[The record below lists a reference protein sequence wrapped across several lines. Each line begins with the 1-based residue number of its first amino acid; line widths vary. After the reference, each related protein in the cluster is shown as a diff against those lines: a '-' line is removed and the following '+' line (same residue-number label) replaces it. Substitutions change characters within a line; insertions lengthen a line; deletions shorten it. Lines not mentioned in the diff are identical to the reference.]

1 MAADTKD
8 LLIRELKDSISEQR
22 QMNKTL
28 RAALENSNNQV
39 AELTIQIQLLNEQL
53 EYMKR
58 KLFGRSSEKHAAE
71 TDGQLTLFDEPEK
84 EEPAILPAAEIPVK
98 SHVRKPCK
106 W

>member
-1 MAADTKD
+1 MAADAKD
-8 LLIRELKDSISEQR
+8 LLIRELKDSVSEQR

-71 TDGQLTLFDEPEK
+71 TM
-84 EEPAILPAAEIPVK
+84 
-98 SHVRKPCK
+98 R
-106 W
+106 